1 MKFLVTMNMPVRTRD
16 KTSQAQFVHQMI
28 VEHPSQDWSAL
39 LSHLNERD
47 FILVEEFYKD
57 DSGYFSVGKIA
68 LNTSHIGKI
77 KLLNNT
83 GE

>member
-16 KTSQAQFVHQMI
+16 KTAQTQFVHQVI
-28 VEHPSQDWSAL
+28 VEHRSKDL
-39 LSHLNERD
+39 EDFLNLLNERD
-47 FILVEEFYKD
+47 FVLVEEFYKD
-57 DSGYFSVGKIA
+57 DSGYFSVGAMI
-68 LNTSHIGKI
+68 LNSSHIGKI